1 VRQQNLWGKTDV
13 DRIIESQK
21 TAKSYTNHVRS
32 KYGANTTETLN
43 EKGMILG
50 PENINLPMD
59 EFSKM
64 VAIRFNRL
72 NLTSFQNLLGFR

>member
-1 VRQQNLWGKTDV
+1 MKKCDV
-13 DRIIESQK
+13 DRKIRRQK
-21 TAKSYTNHVRS
+21 MIKIYSNHVRR

-43 EKGMILG
+43 EKGMILWS
-50 PENINLPMD
+50 ENINLPMD

-64 VAIRFNRL
+64 VAIRFNCL